1 MSKDEIDSKKFKKWL
16 DRQIKEAKLTP
27 SEIADFNKWLMTRS
41 GSDDEDV
48 ERKNRENGD
57 ISAKDV
63 VEFVSWAK
71 GRMSDLILPAEDRR
85 QFTKWLA
92 LRLKATSGL
101 SDDEVR
107 GVVDEL

>member
-16 DRQIKEAKLTP
+16 ERQIKEAKLSP

-41 GSDDEDV
+41 NVDEDDV
-48 ERKNRENGD
+48 EPKNRENAN

-71 GRMSDLILPAEDRR
+71 GRMSDLILPEEDRR
-85 QFTKWLA
+85 QFTKWLSV
-92 LRLKATSGL
+92 RLKASSEL

>member
-41 GSDDEDV
+41 GSDDEGV

-63 VEFVSWAK
+63 VEFVSCRCCA
-71 GRMSDLILPAEDRR
+71 RLLSEDR
-85 QFTKWLA
+85 TP
-92 LRLKATSGL
+92 
-101 SDDEVR
+101 DDEN
-107 GVVDEL
+107 